1 LGREDEPLK
10 GFDWRGG
17 ATRHTTGMIM
27 WSEPFVLTLP
37 DGEEVKIKTL
47 NNLIFENPILS
58 FRLPCFLWILK
69 EHSIPIQLYL
79 KMHLSSH

>member
-1 LGREDEPLK
+1 MGKEDEPLK

-37 DGEEVKIKTL
+37 DGEEVKYL
-47 NNLIFENPILS
+47 
-58 FRLPCFLWILK
+58 
-69 EHSIPIQLYL
+69 IPIF
-79 KMHLSSH
+79 KKKNCFI